1 MGALRLGFQGA
12 LQWRRTMF
20 NILLALKKGQIDRRS
35 QPRKRPRYVPR
46 LECLED
52 RLAPSISTARIL
64 ISPLTATNVVE
75 QAQTLTAEVDVS
87 TDGTTW
93 TPEANAPVTFSFVP
107 PLSGRYPFFVGGV
120 NSGSTNSNGQVS
132 VEINSAVSGIFTIQA
147 TTTFTIA
154 GGTFSA
160 TTGTGSPNSANATIT
175 YISLLPGIG
184 DDVSMVGD
192 PSFID
197 FTVTNTSSVPLF
209 LQTINDSVPTFS
221 RQVLLGNLLNAPA
234 SPITSISAEINGVL
248 VPPANFKAG
257 LSLPAGETLDV
268 LLVRT
273 VQATD
278 PFPVSFFF
286 STFGFN
292 SVQNGSGTAIST
304 TAQNGVTIFRPSVK
318 IGLSVDKTT
327 ASVGTTLTYTVTVSN
342 TSTTIS
348 PNLIANFQSG
358 TLSNVLVS
366 GVSRGRVSGLT
377 STSHMFVGE
386 FVFGPGLAVN
396 SKIIAINSA
405 TEVTLNKPVKSLGSS
420 NLFFGFGP
428 AIVNGVQ
435 QPFIPPPSNF
445 IFPAAL
451 TNPAGLYPGEVV
463 QFSYTHVVTASDP
476 IPLKNTL
483 DMFFSV
489 ANDFELHPFAWPN
502 RIHGPSITVTTAP
515 LSLKMLF

>member
-1 MGALRLGFQGA
+1 
-12 LQWRRTMF
+12 MF
-20 NILLALKKGQIDRRS
+20 NILHALKTGQTNGRS

-52 RLAPSISTARIL
+52 RLAPSVSQARIL
-64 ISPLTATNVVE
+64 ISPLTATKVVN

-87 TDGTTW
+87 TDGITW

-107 PLSGRYPFFVGGV
+107 PPSGRYPFFVGGV
-120 NSGSTNSNGQVS
+120 NSGITNGSGQVS
-132 VEINSAVSGIFTIQA
+132 VQINSGSGIFTIQA

-175 YISLLPGIG
+175 YIGLVPSIN
-184 DDVSMVGD
+184 DDVSLVGD
-192 PSFID
+192 PSFLD
-197 FTVTNTSSVPLF
+197 FSVTNASTVPLF
-209 LQTINDSVPTFS
+209 LETITDSVPTFS

-278 PFPVSFFF
+278 PFPVSLFL

-292 SVQNGSGTAIST
+292 SVQDGSGTAISAT
-304 TAQNGVTIFRPSVK
+304 VSNTVTIFHPSVK
-318 IGLSVDKTT
+318 IGLTVDKTT
-327 ASVGTTLTYTVTVSN
+327 ASVGDRLTYNVTVTN
-342 TSTTIS
+342 TSTTNS
-348 PNLIANFQSG
+348 PNLVANFQTG
-358 TLSNVLVS
+358 NLSNVLIS
-366 GVSRGRVSGLT
+366 GMSRGRVTGLT

-386 FVFGPGLAVN
+386 FVFGPGLRPN
-396 SKIIAINSA
+396 SKILAINA
-405 TEVTLNKPVKSLGSS
+405 ALGQVTLNKSIPTAQLGTSPE
-420 NLFFGFGP
+420 LFFGFGP
-428 AIVNGVQ
+428 AIIGGVQ
-435 QPFIPPPSNF
+435 QPFVPPPSDFFTN
-445 IFPAAL
+445 
-451 TNPAGLYPGEVV
+451 NPALVAELESFAPRLATALPFPTVT
-463 QFSYTHVVTASDP
+463 FSYTHVVHSGDP
-476 IPLKNTL
+476 KPLKNTL
-483 DMFFSV
+483 DMFFFVS
-489 ANDFELHPFAWPN
+489 NSELHPVAWPN
-502 RIHGPSITVTTAP
+502 KIHGPSVTVTTAP